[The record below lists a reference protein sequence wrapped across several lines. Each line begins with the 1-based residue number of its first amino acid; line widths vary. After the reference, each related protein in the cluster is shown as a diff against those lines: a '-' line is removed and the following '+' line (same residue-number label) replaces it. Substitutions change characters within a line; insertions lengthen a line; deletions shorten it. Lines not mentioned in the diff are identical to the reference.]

1 MKKIEIYTSD
11 TCIQC
16 KKAKEYFQNNNLEF
30 IEYNISSNQE
40 YKRELIK
47 KGYLS
52 VPVIVV
58 EGQDILGFDL
68 TSNQAINRVISIY
81 TGKYKNKSIKKLR
94 E

>member
-16 KKAKEYFQNNNLEF
+16 KKAKEYFKENNIDF
-30 IEYNISSNQE
+30 IEYNISLSEE

-52 VPVIVV
+52 VPIIVV
-58 EGQDILGFDL
+58 DGQDILGFDL
-68 TSNQAINRVISIY
+68 NR
-81 TGKYKNKSIKKLR
+81 IKQLTNI
-94 E
+94 

>member
-1 MKKIEIYTSD
+1 MKKVEIYTSD

-16 KKAKEYFQNNNLEF
+16 KKVKEYFKDNDIEF

-52 VPVIVV
+52 VPVIVID
-58 EGQDILGFDL
+58 GQDILGFDL
-68 TSNQAINRVISIY
+68 TRIKQL
-81 TGKYKNKSIKKLR
+81 TGV
-94 E
+94 

>member
-1 MKKIEIYTSD
+1 MKKVEIYTSD

-16 KKAKEYFQNNNLEF
+16 KKAKEYFENNNIVF
-30 IEYNISSNQE
+30 IEYNISSNEE

-58 EGQDILGFDL
+58 DNQDILGFDV
-68 TSNQAINRVISIY
+68 NR
-81 TGKYKNKSIKKLR
+81 IKQLAGI
-94 E
+94 

>member
-1 MKKIEIYTSD
+1 MKKVEIYTSD

-16 KKAKEYFQNNNLEF
+16 KKAKKYLQNNNIEF

-58 EGQDILGFDL
+58 DGQDILGFDL
-68 TSNQAINRVISIY
+68 NRIKQL
-81 TGKYKNKSIKKLR
+81 TGV
-94 E
+94 

>member
-1 MKKIEIYTSD
+1 MKKNEIYTSD

-68 TSNQAINRVISIY
+68 TRIKQL
-81 TGKYKNKSIKKLR
+81 TGL
-94 E
+94 

>member
-40 YKRELIK
+40 YERELRK
-47 KGYLS
+47 EGYLS

-68 TSNQAINRVISIY
+68 TRIKQL
-81 TGKYKNKSIKKLR
+81 TGL
-94 E
+94 